1 MIPLVSLG
9 LLGWYLVYDQGMD
22 TDSKL
27 DSIVDVVD
35 VRLEDTN
42 DEIAE
47 IHDSLE
53 DVNEAI
59 DMIDMMDGLR
69 K

>member
-27 DSIVDVVD
+27 DTIVDIVD

-42 DEIAE
+42 DEISE